1 MANHTKGYT
10 PNVRAL
16 VTGATGFTGGHLAR
30 HLLAHG
36 YHVRGLVRGESVG
49 RAADLT
55 DSGVQVVAGDLT
67 DPASLEAACQG
78 IDVVFHIAATYRT
91 AGHGASTYHSVNVVG
106 TENLLEAALCA
117 GVGRV
122 VHCSTGGVHGH
133 VENPPADEN
142 APLSPGDIYQRTK
155 LEAEQYARR
164 FGVENDIEVVIAR
177 PIGIYGPGDT
187 RFLKM
192 FRLARGRIPLLG
204 DGEVFYHLTFID
216 DLVDGLRRCGESA
229 AAVGRTYLLAGNEYT
244 TLKELMAV
252 IAEELGASTPRWHL
266 PVWPVWLLGAICEFV
281 CVPFKIEPPL
291 YRRRVDF
298 FIKSRAFDT
307 TRARTELLFSP
318 ETTLRA
324 GIRKT
329 AAWYSERGL
338 L

>member
-1 MANHTKGYT
+1 M
-10 PNVRAL
+10 RAL
-16 VTGATGFTGGHLAR
+16 VTGVTGFTGGHLAH
-30 HLLAHG
+30 HLLRRD
-36 YHVRGLVRGESVG
+36 YYVRGLVRGESIS
-49 RAADLT
+49 RTASLIDC
-55 DSGVQVVAGDLT
+55 GVEVVRGDLT
-67 DPASLEAACQG
+67 DPVSLETACRG
-78 IDVVFHIAATYRT
+78 VDVVFHIAATYRT

-117 GVGRV
+117 GVRRV

-133 VENPPADEN
+133 VEHPPADEN
-142 APLSPGDIYQRTK
+142 APFSPGDIYQRTK

-204 DGEVFYHLTFID
+204 NGQVFYHLTFID

-229 AAVGRTYLLAGNEYT
+229 AASGRTYLLAGNEYT
-244 TLKELMAV
+244 TLKELMAL
-252 IAEELGASTPRWHL
+252 IAEELGASPPRWHL
-266 PVWPVWLLGAICEFV
+266 PVWPVWLLGAVCEFV

-307 TRARTELLFSP
+307 SRARSELLYSP

-329 AAWYSERGL
+329 ADWYSERGL